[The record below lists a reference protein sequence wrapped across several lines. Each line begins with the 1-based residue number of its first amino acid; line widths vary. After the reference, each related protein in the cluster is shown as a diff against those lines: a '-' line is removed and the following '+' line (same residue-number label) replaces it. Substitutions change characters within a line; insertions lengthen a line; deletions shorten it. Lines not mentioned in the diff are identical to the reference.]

1 MDDKRRKG
9 EWMTS
14 EEKEQEYINI
24 SDLVRLRVAVGVL
37 REIIPENSTVIN
49 YSDFKEIMKILK
61 DWESSLGKEIII

>member
-1 MDDKRRKG
+1 
-9 EWMTS
+9 MTS